1 MDAALHSR
9 NVLSHCMLIGHHS
22 RNVLSHC
29 MLIGHHKVIRQSMPV
44 VNPIIN

>member
-1 MDAALHSR
+1 MDAALQ
-9 NVLSHCMLIGHHS
+9 S

-44 VNPIIN
+44 VNQS